1 MSFYTSLTGLKA
13 ATTELALTSN
23 NIANVGTS
31 GFKKSRASFGD
42 IFATS
47 PLQKS
52 TSVVGQ
58 GVSLKEVRQEFS
70 QGNVEFSSNTL
81 DLAISGEGFFPLK
94 SADGLTDIFTR
105 NGSFVLNEQFNVV
118 NSSGQ
123 ALLAAA
129 VDSSG
134 KADLEKLSRLAIPV
148 STSGQ
153 AKETSEIQL
162 ALNLPSDA
170 EVIDAQFNR
179 NNPATYNKSTALS
192 VYDSGGNSYLATI
205 YYVKTANATANSP
218 TNKYQTYVFVGD
230 DQVNPA
236 LQQATDDNQELLYVN
251 KYGVLKPFSE
261 VEDLLVNR
269 KTQKFSLDDLTDVRT
284 SVPATVEGAKLPN
297 DLTADQGYNFSSGSL
312 SPAQLKNF
320 MTVDVDNSGNPVT
333 VDLSALGNNNV
344 KYTGVEIASIIQN
357 QLNTKFGD
365 ERFFDLL
372 SDSSRTFKVNFTS
385 GGTTSVVAVDLGS
398 TFDTDAKKLSATTEQ
413 VVAAIQA
420 KLDSAANVV
429 DGVNQGG
436 LGTGKVTVSYDY
448 ATREFLFKPSS
459 SADTVALNSNSTN
472 NLFKTSPTLAAVDS
486 NGSYGQTVT
495 PNGELQRVANEQRY
509 GIQVAYDGAKQTF
522 SFSSGTTG
530 DTSQVD
536 VNFSVPTFAPSVA
549 AKSTFTAGDTFTN
562 DKVTVLTMGD
572 AVMSVTNDANA
583 TIDELITALKAN
595 ANFDASKH
603 QIEKDADGNLAA
615 TMLVAGAKTISLTN
629 DGAVKTAVV
638 GADKTVA
645 GADNGATSGALDAD
659 GNKTLQAN
667 LASAAFMGFEVTGT
681 ADSKYSELP
690 SDEAV
695 RGVVSLPAIA
705 QGSSIAVNVNN
716 NFSVDVSNNTFVVSV
731 DDVKGTLVLPTGSG
745 YTLDSFIVELEK
757 GINQLASENG
767 STVSGVQV
775 AYDATT
781 NGLVFTSGTTGTD
794 SFIKVSGSATWGLAN
809 IGSGRGTTTTWIKPS
824 QSADTVNGVSVNK
837 YIDEFGVETASADG
851 FSTLPEWSPIFLDKG
866 ELTFDTSGNL
876 VSPTGGAQLDTVF
889 LAGGRG
895 ALNLS
900 IDYTGTTQFSQAFA
914 VKAQSQDGSPEGD
927 LVGVDIGDDG
937 LVVASYSNGSQES
950 LGKIVLTTFAS
961 NEGLR
966 QNGDSSYLSSAK
978 SGAAAFGEAG
988 TAGFGTIRAGARER
1002 SNVDLTTELVGLI
1015 TAQRNFQA
1023 NAKAIETSSALT
1035 SAIINIRS

>member
-153 AKETSEIQL
+153 ALETSQIEL

-170 EVIDAQFNR
+170 EVITAPFNR
-179 NNPATYNKSTALS
+179 NNPDTYNKSTALS
-192 VYDSGGNSYLATI
+192 VYDAGGNSYLATI

-218 TNKYQTYVFVGD
+218 SNKYQTYVFVGD

-236 LQQATDDNQELLYVN
+236 LQQVTDDNLEEVYVN

-269 KTQKFSLDDLTDVRT
+269 KTQKFALDDLTDVRT
-284 SVPATVEGAKLPN
+284 SVPATVVGSKLPN
-297 DLTADQGYNFSSGSL
+297 DLTADQGFNFSTSAYTAADL
-312 SPAQLKNF
+312 RNF
-320 MTVDVDNSGNPVT
+320 MTVDIDDSGNSVT
-333 VDLSALGNNNV
+333 VDLSSFKSENRNI
-344 KYTGVEIASIIQN
+344 TGVELAQFIQN
-357 QLNTKFGD
+357 QLNVKFGD
-365 ERFFDLL
+365 DRYFDLTTT
-372 SDSSRTFKVNFTS
+372 SSQTFTVNYADTS
-385 GGTTSVVAVDLGS
+385 GTTTVDVDLGT
-398 TFDTDAKKLSATTEQ
+398 TFNTEQ
-413 VVAAIQA
+413 LQRTATVDAVVEDIQSQIDA
-420 KLDSAANVV
+420 TLTN
-429 DGVNQGG
+429 GE
-436 LGTGKVTVSYDY
+436 VTVSYDF
-448 ATREFLFKPSS
+448 ASRTFRFMPSS
-459 SADTVALNSNSTN
+459 SSDTVSLSSASTN
-472 NLFKTSPTLAAVDS
+472 NLFKTTPTPSAVDS
-486 NGSYGQTVT
+486 DGLYGETIT
-495 PNGELQRVANEQRY
+495 PNGELIRAASEQRF
-509 GIQVAYDGAKQTF
+509 GMGVSYDGAQQTF

-530 DTSQVD
+530 DTSQIAL
-536 VNFSVPTFAPSVA
+536 NFSVPEYDTTS
-549 AKSTFTAGDTFTN
+549 GDQLLDN
-562 DKVTVLTMGD
+562 
-572 AVMSVTNDANA
+572 
-583 TIDELITALKAN
+583 
-595 ANFDASKH
+595 
-603 QIEKDADGNLAA
+603 DGNLTGTLTAQVDFA
-615 TMLVAGAKTISLTN
+615 T
-629 DGAVKTAVV
+629 
-638 GADKTVA
+638 
-645 GADNGATSGALDAD
+645 
-659 GNKTLQAN
+659 
-667 LASAAFMGFEVTGT
+667 FMGFEVTGT
-681 ADSKYSELP
+681 TDSQYSELP
-690 SDEAV
+690 SDEAI
-695 RGVVSLPAIA
+695 RGVVSLPAITR
-705 QGSSIAVNVNN
+705 GSSIAVNVNN
-716 NFSVDVSNNTFVVSV
+716 NFSVDASNNTFVVSV
-731 DDVKGTLVLPTGSG
+731 NDVKGTLVLPTSSG
-745 YTLDSFIVELEK
+745 YTLDSFIIELEK
-757 GINQLASENG
+757 GINQLASDSG
-767 STVSGVQV
+767 STVSGVTV
-775 AYDATT
+775 EYDPDS
-781 NGLVFTSGTTGTD
+781 NGLVFTTGTTGTD
-794 SFIKVSGSATWGLAN
+794 SFIKVSGSATWGMAN
-809 IGSGRGTTTTWIKPS
+809 IESGRGTTTTWINPR
-824 QSADTVNGVSVNK
+824 QSADIVNNVAVNK
-837 YIDEFGVETASADG
+837 YIDEFGNETASADG

-895 ALNLS
+895 ALNLN

-914 VKAQSQDGSPEGD
+914 VKSQSQDGSPEGD

-950 LGKIVLTTFAS
+950 LGKIVLVTFPS

-978 SGAAAFGEAG
+978 SGAATFGEAG

>member
-153 AKETSEIQL
+153 ALETSQIEL

-170 EVIDAQFNR
+170 EVITAPFNR
-179 NNPATYNKSTALS
+179 NNPDTYNKSTALS
-192 VYDSGGNSYLATI
+192 GYDAGGNSYLATI

-218 TNKYQTYVFVGD
+218 SNKYQTYVFVGD

-236 LQQATDDNQELLYVN
+236 LQQVTDDNLEEVYVN

-269 KTQKFSLDDLTDVRT
+269 KTQKFALDDLTDVRT
-284 SVPATVEGAKLPN
+284 SVPATVVGSKLPN
-297 DLTADQGYNFSSGSL
+297 DLTADQGFNFSTSAYTAADL
-312 SPAQLKNF
+312 RNF
-320 MTVDVDNSGNPVT
+320 MTVDIDDSGNPVT
-333 VDLSALGNNNV
+333 VDLSSFKSENRNI
-344 KYTGVEIASIIQN
+344 TGVELAQFIHN
-357 QLNTKFGD
+357 QLNVKFGD
-365 ERFFDLL
+365 DRYFDLTTT
-372 SDSSRTFKVNFTS
+372 SSQTFTVNYADTS
-385 GGTTSVVAVDLGS
+385 GTTTVDVDLGT
-398 TFDTDAKKLSATTEQ
+398 TFNTEQ
-413 VVAAIQA
+413 LQRTATVDAVVEDIQSQIDA
-420 KLDSAANVV
+420 TLTN
-429 DGVNQGG
+429 GE
-436 LGTGKVTVSYDY
+436 VTVSYDF
-448 ATREFLFKPSS
+448 ASRTFRFMPSS
-459 SADTVALNSNSTN
+459 SSDTVSLSSASTN
-472 NLFKTSPTLAAVDS
+472 NLFKTTPTPSAVDS
-486 NGSYGQTVT
+486 DGLYGETIT
-495 PNGELQRVANEQRY
+495 PNGELIRAASEQRF
-509 GIQVAYDGAKQTF
+509 GMGVSYDGAQQTF

-530 DTSQVD
+530 DTSQIAL
-536 VNFSVPTFAPSVA
+536 NFSVPEYDTTS
-549 AKSTFTAGDTFTN
+549 GDQLLDN
-562 DKVTVLTMGD
+562 
-572 AVMSVTNDANA
+572 
-583 TIDELITALKAN
+583 
-595 ANFDASKH
+595 
-603 QIEKDADGNLAA
+603 DGNLTGTLTAQVDFA
-615 TMLVAGAKTISLTN
+615 T
-629 DGAVKTAVV
+629 
-638 GADKTVA
+638 
-645 GADNGATSGALDAD
+645 
-659 GNKTLQAN
+659 
-667 LASAAFMGFEVTGT
+667 FMGFEVTGT
-681 ADSKYSELP
+681 TDSQYSELP
-690 SDEAV
+690 SDEAI
-695 RGVVSLPAIA
+695 RGVVSLPAITR
-705 QGSSIAVNVNN
+705 GSSIAVNVNN
-716 NFSVDVSNNTFVVSV
+716 NFSVDASNNTFVVSV
-731 DDVKGTLVLPTGSG
+731 NDVKGTLVLPTSSG
-745 YTLDSFIVELEK
+745 YTLDSFIIELEK
-757 GINQLASENG
+757 GINQLASDSG
-767 STVSGVQV
+767 STVSGVTV
-775 AYDATT
+775 EYDPDS
-781 NGLVFTSGTTGTD
+781 NGLVFTTGTTGTD
-794 SFIKVSGSATWGLAN
+794 SFIKVSGSATWGMAN
-809 IGSGRGTTTTWIKPS
+809 IESGRGTTTTWIKPR
-824 QSADTVNGVSVNK
+824 QSADIVNNVAVNK
-837 YIDEFGVETASADG
+837 YIDEFGNETASADG

-895 ALNLS
+895 ALNLN

-914 VKAQSQDGSPEGD
+914 VKSQSQDGSPEGD

-950 LGKIVLTTFAS
+950 LGKIVLVTFPS

-978 SGAAAFGEAG
+978 SGAATFGEAG

>member
-153 AKETSEIQL
+153 AQETSEIQL

-170 EVIDAQFNR
+170 EVIDVPFNR

-236 LQQATDDNQELLYVN
+236 LQQATDDNGELLFVN

-297 DLTADQGYNFSSGSL
+297 DLTADQGFNFNAAVANNEFTT
-312 SPAQLKNF
+312 AQLKNF
-320 MTVDVDNSGNPVT
+320 LTVDVDNSGNPVT
-333 VDLSALGNNNV
+333 VDLSSLAENDR
-344 KYTGVEIASIIQN
+344 KYTGVELATFIQN
-357 QLNTKFGD
+357 QLNVKFGD
-365 ERFFDLL
+365 ERYFDLTTA
-372 SDSSRTFKVNFTS
+372 SSNTFKVNFTS
-385 GGTTSVVAVDLGS
+385 GGATSVVDIDLS
-398 TFDTDAKKLSATTEQ
+398 TTFNTDALKLTATTDQ

-420 KLDSAANVV
+420 KLDTATGA
-429 DGVNQGG
+429 GG
-436 LGTGKVTVSYDY
+436 LGAGKVTVSYDY
-448 ATREFLFKPSS
+448 AAREFLFKPASS
-459 SADTVALNSNSTN
+459 SDTVALSSAATN
-472 NLFKTSPTLAAVDS
+472 NLFKTTPTLAPVDAT
-486 NGSYGQTVT
+486 GSYGQTVT
-495 PNGELQRVANEQRY
+495 PNGALQRVANEQRY
-509 GIQVAYDGAKQTF
+509 GINVEYDGARQTF

-530 DTSQVD
+530 DTSQID
-536 VNFSVPTFAPSVA
+536 VNFSVPTF
-549 AKSTFTAGDTFTN
+549 
-562 DKVTVLTMGD
+562 D
-572 AVMSVTNDANA
+572 ATTGVPT
-583 TIDELITALKAN
+583 
-595 ANFDASKH
+595 
-603 QIEKDADGNLAA
+603 
-615 TMLVAGAKTISLTN
+615 
-629 DGAVKTAVV
+629 GAV
-638 GADKTVA
+638 
-645 GADNGATSGALDAD
+645 DAQGD
-659 GNKTLQAN
+659 KTLQTN
-667 LASAAFMGFEVTGT
+667 LPAAAFMGFEVTNT
-681 ADSKYSELP
+681 TDSLYQELP
-690 SDEAV
+690 SAEAV
-695 RGVVSLPAIA
+695 RGVVSLPAVSR
-705 QGSSIAVNVNN
+705 GSSIAVNVNN
-716 NFSVDVSNNTFVVSV
+716 NFSVDASNNTFVVSV
-731 DDVKGTLVLPTGSG
+731 DDVKGTLVIPTGSG
-745 YTLDSFIVELEK
+745 YTLDSFIIELEK

-767 STVSGVQV
+767 NTVSGVTV
-775 AYDATT
+775 EYDSES

-824 QSADTVNGVSVNK
+824 QAADVVNGVSINK
-837 YIDEFGVETASADG
+837 YIDEFGNETASADG
-851 FSTLPEWSPIFLDKG
+851 FTTLPEFSPIYLDKG

-978 SGAAAFGEAG
+978 SGAATFGEAG

>member
-94 SADGLTDIFTR
+94 SADGLTDIYTR

-153 AKETSEIQL
+153 ATETSEIQL

-236 LQQATDDNQELLYVN
+236 LQQATDENQELLYVN

-297 DLTADQGYNFSSGSL
+297 DLTADQGFNFSTGVTGGTFTA
-312 SPAQLKNF
+312 AQLKNF
-320 MTVDVDNSGNPVT
+320 MTVDVDNSGSPAV
-333 VDLSALGNNNV
+333 VDLSALADNNK
-344 KYTGVEIASIIQN
+344 KYTGVELAEIIQN
-357 QLNTKFGD
+357 QLNVKFGD
-365 ERFFDLL
+365 ERYFDLTT
-372 SDSSRTFKVNFTS
+372 DSARTFKVNFTT
-385 GGTTSVVAVDLGS
+385 GGATTVAAVDLS
-398 TFDTDAKKLSATTEQ
+398 TSFTTDAVRLTATTEQ
-413 VVAAIQA
+413 VVDALQTQ
-420 KLDSAANVV
+420 LDATL
-429 DGVNQGG
+429 GG
-436 LGTGKVTVSYDY
+436 GEVTPSYDY
-448 ATREFLFKPSS
+448 ATREFLFNAASS
-459 SADTVALNSNSTN
+459 SDTVTLSSDATN
-472 NLFKTSPTLAAVDS
+472 NLFKTTPTVVAVDS

-509 GIQVAYDGAKQTF
+509 GIKVSYDGAKQTF

-530 DTSQVD
+530 DTSQVN
-536 VNFSVPTFAPSVA
+536 VNFSVPTFDATTGAP
-549 AKSTFTAGDTFTN
+549 TG
-562 DKVTVLTMGD
+562 
-572 AVMSVTNDANA
+572 A
-583 TIDELITALKAN
+583 T
-595 ANFDASKH
+595 
-603 QIEKDADGNLAA
+603 DADGNP
-615 TMLVAGAKTISLTN
+615 
-629 DGAVKTAVV
+629 
-638 GADKTVA
+638 
-645 GADNGATSGALDAD
+645 
-659 GNKTLQAN
+659 TLQAN
-667 LASAAFMGFEVTGT
+667 LASASFMGFEVTGT
-681 ADSKYSELP
+681 EDSLYSELP
-690 SDEAV
+690 SEEAV
-695 RGVVSLPAIA
+695 RGVVSLPAVS

-716 NFSVDVSNNTFVVSV
+716 NFSVDASNNTFVVSV

-757 GINQLASENG
+757 GINQLASDNG
-767 STVSGVQV
+767 STVSGVSV
-775 AYDATT
+775 EYNPET

-824 QSADTVNGVSVNK
+824 QSADSVNGVSVNK

>member
-153 AKETSEIQL
+153 ALETSQIEL

-170 EVIDAQFNR
+170 EVITAPFNR
-179 NNPATYNKSTALS
+179 NNPDTYNKSTALS
-192 VYDSGGNSYLATI
+192 VYDAGGNSYLATI

-218 TNKYQTYVFVGD
+218 SNKYQTYVFVGD

-236 LQQATDDNQELLYVN
+236 LQQVTDDNLEEVYVN

-269 KTQKFSLDDLTDVRT
+269 KTQKFALDDLTDVRT
-284 SVPATVEGAKLPN
+284 SVPATVVGSKLPN
-297 DLTADQGYNFSSGSL
+297 DLTADQGFNFSTSAYTAADL
-312 SPAQLKNF
+312 RNF
-320 MTVDVDNSGNPVT
+320 MTVDIDDSGNSVT
-333 VDLSALGNNNV
+333 VDLSSFKSENRNI
-344 KYTGVEIASIIQN
+344 TGVELAQFIQN
-357 QLNTKFGD
+357 QLNVKFGD
-365 ERFFDLL
+365 DRYFDLTTT
-372 SDSSRTFKVNFTS
+372 SSQTFTVNYADTS
-385 GGTTSVVAVDLGS
+385 GTTTVDVDLGT
-398 TFDTDAKKLSATTEQ
+398 TFNTEQ
-413 VVAAIQA
+413 LQRTATVDAVVEDIQSQIDA
-420 KLDSAANVV
+420 TLTN
-429 DGVNQGG
+429 GE
-436 LGTGKVTVSYDY
+436 VTVSYDF
-448 ATREFLFKPSS
+448 ASRTFRFMPSS
-459 SADTVALNSNSTN
+459 SSDTVSLSSASTN
-472 NLFKTSPTLAAVDS
+472 NLFKTTPTPSAVDS
-486 NGSYGQTVT
+486 DGLYGETIT
-495 PNGELQRVANEQRY
+495 PNGELIRAASEQRF
-509 GIQVAYDGAKQTF
+509 GMGVSYDGAQQTF

-530 DTSQVD
+530 DTSQIAL
-536 VNFSVPTFAPSVA
+536 NFSVPEYDTTS
-549 AKSTFTAGDTFTN
+549 GDQLLDN
-562 DKVTVLTMGD
+562 
-572 AVMSVTNDANA
+572 
-583 TIDELITALKAN
+583 
-595 ANFDASKH
+595 
-603 QIEKDADGNLAA
+603 DGNLTGTLTAQVDFA
-615 TMLVAGAKTISLTN
+615 T
-629 DGAVKTAVV
+629 
-638 GADKTVA
+638 
-645 GADNGATSGALDAD
+645 
-659 GNKTLQAN
+659 
-667 LASAAFMGFEVTGT
+667 FMGFEVTGT
-681 ADSKYSELP
+681 TDSQYSELP
-690 SDEAV
+690 SDEAI
-695 RGVVSLPAIA
+695 RGVVSLPAITR
-705 QGSSIAVNVNN
+705 GSSIAVNVNN
-716 NFSVDVSNNTFVVSV
+716 NFSVDASNNTFVVSV
-731 DDVKGTLVLPTGSG
+731 NDVKGTLVLPTSSG
-745 YTLDSFIVELEK
+745 YTLDSFIIELEK
-757 GINQLASENG
+757 GINQLASDSG
-767 STVSGVQV
+767 STVSGVTV
-775 AYDATT
+775 EYDPDS
-781 NGLVFTSGTTGTD
+781 NGLVFTTGTTGTD
-794 SFIKVSGSATWGLAN
+794 SFIKVSGSATWGMAN
-809 IGSGRGTTTTWIKPS
+809 IESGRGTTTTWIKPR
-824 QSADTVNGVSVNK
+824 QSADIVNNVAVNK
-837 YIDEFGVETASADG
+837 YIDEFGNETASADG

-895 ALNLS
+895 ALNLN

-914 VKAQSQDGSPEGD
+914 VKSQSQDGSPEGD

-950 LGKIVLTTFAS
+950 LGKIVLVTFPS

-978 SGAAAFGEAG
+978 SGAATFGEAG

>member
-94 SADGLTDIFTR
+94 SADGLTDIYTR

-153 AKETSEIQL
+153 ATETSEIQL

-170 EVIDAQFNR
+170 EVINAQFNR

-236 LQQATDDNQELLYVN
+236 LQQATDENQELLYVN

-297 DLTADQGYNFSSGSL
+297 DLTADQGFNFNAALADGTFTA
-312 SPAQLKNF
+312 AQLQNF
-320 MTVDVDNSGNPVT
+320 MTVDVDNSGNPAT
-333 VDLSALGNNNV
+333 VDLSALAANNK
-344 KYTGVEIASIIQN
+344 KYTGVEIAGIIQN
-357 QLNTKFGD
+357 QLNVKFGD
-365 ERFFDLL
+365 ERYFDLT
-372 SDSSRTFKVNFTS
+372 SNSARTFNVNFTT
-385 GGTTSVVAVDLGS
+385 GGATTVAAIDLS
-398 TFDTDAKKLSATTEQ
+398 SAFTTDATRLTATAEQ
-413 VVAAIQA
+413 VVSAIQTQ
-420 KLDSAANVV
+420 LDAALG
-429 DGVNQGG
+429 DGE
-436 LGTGKVTVSYDY
+436 VTASYDF
-448 ATREFLFKPSS
+448 ARREFLFNAASS
-459 SADTVALNSNSTN
+459 SDTVTLSSVATN
-472 NLFKTSPTLAAVDS
+472 NLFKTTPTVVAVDS

-509 GIQVAYDGAKQTF
+509 GIKVSYDGAKQTF
-522 SFSSGTTG
+522 SFSSGSTG

-536 VNFSVPTFAPSVA
+536 VNFSVPTF
-549 AKSTFTAGDTFTN
+549 
-562 DKVTVLTMGD
+562 
-572 AVMSVTNDANA
+572 NA
-583 TIDELITALKAN
+583 TSGVPTGAT
-595 ANFDASKH
+595 
-603 QIEKDADGNLAA
+603 DADGNP
-615 TMLVAGAKTISLTN
+615 
-629 DGAVKTAVV
+629 
-638 GADKTVA
+638 
-645 GADNGATSGALDAD
+645 
-659 GNKTLQAN
+659 TLQAN
-667 LASAAFMGFEVTGT
+667 LSSASFMGFEVTGT
-681 ADSKYSELP
+681 ADSLYSELP
-690 SDEAV
+690 SEEAV
-695 RGVVSLPAIA
+695 RGVVSLPAVS

-716 NFSVDVSNNTFVVSV
+716 NFSVDASNNTFVVSV

-757 GINQLASENG
+757 GINQLASDNG
-767 STVSGVQV
+767 STVSGVKV
-775 AYDATT
+775 AYDSET
-781 NGLVFTSGTTGTD
+781 NGLVFTTGTTGTD

>member
-153 AKETSEIQL
+153 AQETSEIQL

-170 EVIDAQFNR
+170 EVIDVPFNR
-179 NNPATYNKSTALS
+179 NNSATYNKSTALS

-236 LQQATDDNQELLYVN
+236 LQQATDDNGELLFVN

-297 DLTADQGYNFSSGSL
+297 DLTADQGFNFNAAVANNEFTT
-312 SPAQLKNF
+312 AQLKNF
-320 MTVDVDNSGNPVT
+320 LTVDVDNSGNPVT
-333 VDLSALGNNNV
+333 VDLSSLAENDR
-344 KYTGVEIASIIQN
+344 KYTGVELATFIQN
-357 QLNTKFGD
+357 QLNVKFGD
-365 ERFFDLL
+365 ERYFDLTTA
-372 SDSSRTFKVNFTS
+372 SSNTFKVNFTS
-385 GGTTSVVAVDLGS
+385 GGATSVVDIDLS
-398 TFDTDAKKLSATTEQ
+398 TTFNTDALKLTATTDQ

-420 KLDSAANVV
+420 KLDTATGA
-429 DGVNQGG
+429 GG
-436 LGTGKVTVSYDY
+436 LGAGKVTVSYDY
-448 ATREFLFKPSS
+448 AAREFLFKPASS
-459 SADTVALNSNSTN
+459 SDTVALSSAATN
-472 NLFKTSPTLAAVDS
+472 NLFKTTPTLAPVDAT
-486 NGSYGQTVT
+486 GSYAQTVT
-495 PNGELQRVANEQRY
+495 PNGALQRVANEQRY
-509 GIQVAYDGAKQTF
+509 GINVEYDGARQTF

-530 DTSQVD
+530 DTSQID
-536 VNFSVPTFAPSVA
+536 VNFSVPTF
-549 AKSTFTAGDTFTN
+549 
-562 DKVTVLTMGD
+562 D
-572 AVMSVTNDANA
+572 ATTGVPT
-583 TIDELITALKAN
+583 
-595 ANFDASKH
+595 
-603 QIEKDADGNLAA
+603 
-615 TMLVAGAKTISLTN
+615 
-629 DGAVKTAVV
+629 GAV
-638 GADKTVA
+638 
-645 GADNGATSGALDAD
+645 DAQGD
-659 GNKTLQAN
+659 KTLQTN
-667 LASAAFMGFEVTGT
+667 LPAAAFMGFEVTNT
-681 ADSKYSELP
+681 TDSLYQELP
-690 SDEAV
+690 SAEAV
-695 RGVVSLPAIA
+695 RGVVSLPAVSR
-705 QGSSIAVNVNN
+705 GSSIAVNVNN
-716 NFSVDVSNNTFVVSV
+716 NFSVDASNNTFVVSV
-731 DDVKGTLVLPTGSG
+731 DDVKGTLVIPTGSG
-745 YTLDSFIVELEK
+745 YTLDSFIIELEK

-767 STVSGVQV
+767 NTVSGVTV
-775 AYDATT
+775 EYDSES

-824 QSADTVNGVSVNK
+824 QAADVVNGVSINK
-837 YIDEFGVETASADG
+837 YIDEFGNETASADG
-851 FSTLPEWSPIFLDKG
+851 FTTLPEFSPIYLDKG

-978 SGAAAFGEAG
+978 SGAATFGEAG

>member
-153 AKETSEIQL
+153 AQETSEIQL

-170 EVIDAQFNR
+170 EVIEAQFNR

-236 LQQATDDNQELLYVN
+236 LQQATDDNGELLFVN

-269 KTQKFSLDDLTDVRT
+269 KTQKFSLDDLNDVRT

-297 DLTADQGYNFSSGSL
+297 DLTADQGFNFSTGVTNGDFTA
-312 SPAQLKNF
+312 AQLKNF
-320 MTVDVDNSGNPVT
+320 LTVDVDNSGSPVT
-333 VDLSALGNNNV
+333 VDLSALAANDR
-344 KYTGVEIASIIQN
+344 KYTGVELATIMQN
-357 QLNTKFGD
+357 QLNVKFGD
-365 ERFFDLL
+365 ERYFDLTTA
-372 SDSSRTFKVNFTS
+372 SARTFQVNFTT
-385 GGTTSVVAVDLGS
+385 GTTTTTTNIDLG
-398 TFDTDAKKLSATTEQ
+398 TAFTTDAARLTATTEQ
-413 VVAAIQA
+413 VVTALQTQIDAAIGA
-420 KLDSAANVV
+420 GNV
-429 DGVNQGG
+429 
-436 LGTGKVTVSYDY
+436 TASYDY
-448 ATREFLFKPSS
+448 ANREFRFKPTA
-459 SADTVALNSNSTN
+459 SADTVSLSSAATN
-472 NLFKTSPTLAAVDS
+472 NLFKTTPTLVPVDA
-486 NGSYGQTVT
+486 NGSYNATVT
-495 PNGELQRVANEQRY
+495 PNGGLQRVANEQRY
-509 GIQVAYDGAKQTF
+509 GIGVEYDGARQTF

-530 DTSQVD
+530 DTSQID
-536 VNFSVPTFAPSVA
+536 VNFSVPAF
-549 AKSTFTAGDTFTN
+549 
-562 DKVTVLTMGD
+562 
-572 AVMSVTNDANA
+572 DANGVP
-583 TIDELITALKAN
+583 T
-595 ANFDASKH
+595 
-603 QIEKDADGNLAA
+603 
-615 TMLVAGAKTISLTN
+615 
-629 DGAVKTAVV
+629 GAV
-638 GADKTVA
+638 
-645 GADNGATSGALDAD
+645 DAQ
-659 GNKTLQAN
+659 GNKTLQTN
-667 LASAAFMGFEVTGT
+667 LPAATFMGFEVTNT
-681 ADSKYSELP
+681 ADSLYSQVP
-690 SDEAV
+690 SDDAV
-695 RGVVSLPAIA
+695 RGVVSLPAVSR
-705 QGSSIAVNVNN
+705 GSSIAVNVNN
-716 NFSVDVSNNTFVVSV
+716 NFSVDASNNTFVVSV
-731 DDVKGTLVLPTGSG
+731 DDVKGTLVIPTGSG
-745 YTLDSFIVELEK
+745 YTLDSFIIELEK

-767 STVSGVQV
+767 NTVSGVSV
-775 AYDATT
+775 EYDPNS

-809 IGSGRGTTTTWIKPS
+809 IGSGRGETTTWIKPS
-824 QSADTVNGVSVNK
+824 QSADEVNGVSINK
-837 YIDEFGVETASADG
+837 YIDEFGNETASADG
-851 FSTLPEWSPIFLDKG
+851 FTTLPEFSPIYLDKG

-978 SGAAAFGEAG
+978 SGAATFGEAG

>member
-94 SADGLTDIFTR
+94 SADGLTDIYTR

-153 AKETSEIQL
+153 ATETSEIQL

-170 EVIDAQFNR
+170 EVIDSQFNR

-236 LQQATDDNQELLYVN
+236 LQQATDENQERLYVN
-251 KYGVLKPFSE
+251 KYGELQPFSA

-297 DLTADQGYNFSSGSL
+297 DLTADQGYNFNAAVAGGEFTA
-312 SPAQLKNF
+312 AQLRNF
-320 MTVDVDNSGNPVT
+320 MTVDVDNSGNPTT
-333 VDLSALGNNNV
+333 VDLSGLAVNNRN
-344 KYTGVEIASIIQN
+344 YTGVELATFIQN

-365 ERFFDLL
+365 ERFFDL
-372 SDSSRTFKVNFTS
+372 STASARTFKVNFTS
-385 GGTTSVVAVDLGS
+385 GGAKTVAAIDLGA

-413 VVAAIQA
+413 VVAAIQT
-420 KLDSAANVV
+420 KLDAAATA
-429 DGVNQGG
+429 GG
-436 LGTGKVTVSYDY
+436 LGADKVEVSYDY
-448 ATREFLFKPSS
+448 ANREFLFKPSS
-459 SADTVALNSNSTN
+459 SSDSVALSSDATN
-472 NLFKTSPTLAAVDS
+472 NLFKTTPTLVNAGPT
-486 NGSYGQTVT
+486 GSYGQTVT
-495 PNGELQRVANEQRY
+495 PNGALQRVENEQRY
-509 GIQVAYDGAKQTF
+509 GIKVAYDGAKQTF
-522 SFSSGTTG
+522 SFSSGSTG

-536 VNFSVPTFAPSVA
+536 VNFSVPTFNA
-549 AKSTFTAGDTFTN
+549 DTGVPT
-562 DKVTVLTMGD
+562 G
-572 AVMSVTNDANA
+572 AVD
-583 TIDELITALKAN
+583 D
-595 ANFDASKH
+595 
-603 QIEKDADGNLAA
+603 DGNP
-615 TMLVAGAKTISLTN
+615 
-629 DGAVKTAVV
+629 
-638 GADKTVA
+638 
-645 GADNGATSGALDAD
+645 
-659 GNKTLQAN
+659 TLQAN
-667 LASAAFMGFEVTGT
+667 LLSASFMGFEVTGT

-690 SDEAV
+690 SEEAV
-695 RGVVSLPAIA
+695 RGVVSLPAIS

-716 NFSVDVSNNTFVVSV
+716 NFSVDASNNTFVVSV
-731 DDVKGTLVLPTGSG
+731 DDVKGTLVLPTSSG

-757 GINQLASENG
+757 GINQLASANG
-767 STVSGVQV
+767 STVSGVKV

>member
-153 AKETSEIQL
+153 AQETSEIQL

-170 EVIDAQFNR
+170 EVIEAQFNR

-236 LQQATDDNQELLYVN
+236 LQQATDDNGELLFVN

-269 KTQKFSLDDLTDVRT
+269 KTQKFSLDDLNDVRT

-297 DLTADQGYNFSSGSL
+297 DLTADQGFNFSTGVTNGDFT
-312 SPAQLKNF
+312 AGQLKNF
-320 MTVDVDNSGNPVT
+320 LTVDVDNSGSPVT
-333 VDLSALGNNNV
+333 VDLSALAANDR
-344 KYTGVEIASIIQN
+344 KYTGVELATIMQN
-357 QLNTKFGD
+357 QLNVKFGD
-365 ERFFDLL
+365 ERYFDLTTA
-372 SDSSRTFKVNFTS
+372 SARTFQVNFTT
-385 GGTTSVVAVDLGS
+385 GTTTTTANIDLG
-398 TFDTDAKKLSATTEQ
+398 TAFTTDAARLSATTEQ
-413 VVAAIQA
+413 VVTALQTQIDAAIGA
-420 KLDSAANVV
+420 GNV
-429 DGVNQGG
+429 
-436 LGTGKVTVSYDY
+436 TASYDY
-448 ATREFLFKPSS
+448 ANREFRFKPTA
-459 SADTVALNSNSTN
+459 SADTVSLSSAATN
-472 NLFKTSPTLAAVDS
+472 NLFKTTPTLVPVDA
-486 NGSYGQTVT
+486 NGSYNATVT
-495 PNGELQRVANEQRY
+495 PNGGLQRVANEQRY
-509 GIQVAYDGAKQTF
+509 GIGVEYDGARQTF

-530 DTSQVD
+530 DTSQID
-536 VNFSVPTFAPSVA
+536 VNFSVPGF
-549 AKSTFTAGDTFTN
+549 
-562 DKVTVLTMGD
+562 
-572 AVMSVTNDANA
+572 DANGVP
-583 TIDELITALKAN
+583 T
-595 ANFDASKH
+595 
-603 QIEKDADGNLAA
+603 
-615 TMLVAGAKTISLTN
+615 
-629 DGAVKTAVV
+629 GAV
-638 GADKTVA
+638 
-645 GADNGATSGALDAD
+645 DAQ
-659 GNKTLQAN
+659 GNKTLQTN
-667 LASAAFMGFEVTGT
+667 LPAATFMGFEVTNT
-681 ADSKYSELP
+681 ADSLYSQVP
-690 SDEAV
+690 SDDAV
-695 RGVVSLPAIA
+695 RGVVSLPAVSR
-705 QGSSIAVNVNN
+705 GSSIAVNVNN
-716 NFSVDVSNNTFVVSV
+716 NFSVDASNNTFVVSV
-731 DDVKGTLVLPTGSG
+731 DDVKGTLVIPTGSG
-745 YTLDSFIVELEK
+745 YTLDSFIIELEK

-767 STVSGVQV
+767 NTVSGVSV
-775 AYDATT
+775 EYDPNS

-809 IGSGRGTTTTWIKPS
+809 IGSGRGETTTWIKPS
-824 QSADTVNGVSVNK
+824 QSADEVNGVSINK
-837 YIDEFGVETASADG
+837 YIDEFGNETASADG
-851 FSTLPEWSPIFLDKG
+851 FTTLPEFSPIYLDKG

-978 SGAAAFGEAG
+978 SGAATFGEAG

>member
-153 AKETSEIQL
+153 AQETSEIQL

-170 EVIDAQFNR
+170 EVIDVPFNR

-236 LQQATDDNQELLYVN
+236 LQQATDENGEKMFVN

-269 KTQKFSLDDLTDVRT
+269 KTQKFSLDDLNDVRT

-297 DLTADQGYNFSSGSL
+297 DLTADQGFNFSTGV
-312 SPAQLKNF
+312 ANNTFTVGQLKNF
-320 MTVDVDNSGNPVT
+320 LTVDVDNTGNPVT
-333 VDLSALGNNNV
+333 VDLSALAANDR
-344 KYTGVEIASIIQN
+344 KYTGVELATIMQN
-357 QLNTKFGD
+357 QLNVKFGD
-365 ERFFDLL
+365 ERYFDLTTA
-372 SDSSRTFKVNFTS
+372 SARTFQVNFTT
-385 GGTTSVVAVDLGS
+385 GTTTTTANIDLG
-398 TFDTDAKKLSATTEQ
+398 TAFTTDAARLTATTEQ
-413 VVAAIQA
+413 VVTALQTQIDAAIGA
-420 KLDSAANVV
+420 GNV
-429 DGVNQGG
+429 
-436 LGTGKVTVSYDY
+436 TASYDY
-448 ATREFLFKPSS
+448 ANREFRFKPTA
-459 SADTVALNSNSTN
+459 SADTVSLSSAATN
-472 NLFKTSPTLAAVDS
+472 NLFKTTPTLVPVDAS
-486 NGSYGQTVT
+486 GSYNATVT
-495 PNGELQRVANEQRY
+495 PNGGLQRVANEQRY
-509 GIQVAYDGAKQTF
+509 GIGVEYDGARQTF

-530 DTSQVD
+530 DTSQID
-536 VNFSVPTFAPSVA
+536 VNFSVPAF
-549 AKSTFTAGDTFTN
+549 
-562 DKVTVLTMGD
+562 
-572 AVMSVTNDANA
+572 DANGVPTGVVDA
-583 TIDELITALKAN
+583 QGNRAL
-595 ANFDASKH
+595 
-603 QIEKDADGNLAA
+603 QTNLPAA
-615 TMLVAGAKTISLTN
+615 T
-629 DGAVKTAVV
+629 
-638 GADKTVA
+638 
-645 GADNGATSGALDAD
+645 
-659 GNKTLQAN
+659 
-667 LASAAFMGFEVTGT
+667 FMGFEVTNT
-681 ADSKYSELP
+681 TDSLYSELP
-690 SDEAV
+690 SDDAV
-695 RGVVSLPAIA
+695 RGVVSLPAISR
-705 QGSSIAVNVNN
+705 GSSIAVNVNN
-716 NFSVDVSNNTFVVSV
+716 NFSVDASNNTFVVSV
-731 DDVKGTLVLPTGSG
+731 DDVKGTLVIPTGSG
-745 YTLDSFIVELEK
+745 YTLDSFIIELEK

-767 STVSGVQV
+767 NTVSGVTV
-775 AYDATT
+775 AYDSDS

-824 QSADTVNGVSVNK
+824 QSADVVNGVSINK
-837 YIDEFGVETASADG
+837 YIDEFGNETASADG
-851 FSTLPEWSPIFLDKG
+851 FTTLPEFSPIFLDKG

-978 SGAAAFGEAG
+978 SGAATFGEAG

>member
-153 AKETSEIQL
+153 ATETSEIQL

-170 EVIDAQFNR
+170 GVIDAQFNR
-179 NNPATYNKSTALS
+179 NNPNTYNKSTALS

-205 YYVKTANATANSP
+205 YYVKTANATANAP

-236 LQQATDDNQELLYVN
+236 LQQATDENQERLYVN
-251 KYGVLKPFSE
+251 KYGELQPFSA

-297 DLTADQGYNFSSGSL
+297 DLTADQGYNFNTAVADGTFTA
-312 SPAQLKNF
+312 AQLKNF
-320 MTVDVDNSGNPVT
+320 MTVDVDNSRNPAT
-333 VDLSALGNNNV
+333 VDLSSLAANNRD
-344 KYTGVEIASIIQN
+344 YTGVELATIIQN

-365 ERFFDLL
+365 ERFFDL
-372 SDSSRTFKVNFTS
+372 STASSRTFKVNFTT
-385 GGTTSVVAVDLGS
+385 GGATTVAAIDLGT

-413 VVAAIQA
+413 VVAAIQT
-420 KLDSAANVV
+420 KLDAAT
-429 DGVNQGG
+429 GAGG
-436 LGTGKVTVSYDY
+436 LGDDKVEVSYDY
-448 ATREFLFKPSS
+448 ATREFLFKPLSS
-459 SADTVALNSNSTN
+459 SDTVALSSDASN
-472 NLFKTSPTLAAVDS
+472 NLFKTTPTLVSAGPT
-486 NGSYGQTVT
+486 GSYGQTVT
-495 PNGELQRVANEQRY
+495 PNGALQRVENEQRY
-509 GIQVAYDGAKQTF
+509 GIKVEYDGAKQTF

-536 VNFSVPTFAPSVA
+536 VNFSVPTF
-549 AKSTFTAGDTFTN
+549 
-562 DKVTVLTMGD
+562 
-572 AVMSVTNDANA
+572 NA
-583 TIDELITALKAN
+583 TTGVPTGAV
-595 ANFDASKH
+595 
-603 QIEKDADGNLAA
+603 DADGNP
-615 TMLVAGAKTISLTN
+615 
-629 DGAVKTAVV
+629 
-638 GADKTVA
+638 
-645 GADNGATSGALDAD
+645 
-659 GNKTLQAN
+659 TLQAN
-667 LASAAFMGFEVTGT
+667 LLSAAFMGFEVTGT

-690 SDEAV
+690 SEEAV
-695 RGVVSLPAIA
+695 RGVVSLPAIS

-716 NFSVDVSNNTFVVSV
+716 NFSVDASNNTFVVSV
-731 DDVKGTLVLPTGSG
+731 DDVKGTLVLPTSSG

-757 GINQLASENG
+757 GINQLASSNG
-767 STVSGVQV
+767 STVSGVKV

>member
-94 SADGLTDIFTR
+94 SADGLTDIYTR

-153 AKETSEIQL
+153 ATETSEIQL

-297 DLTADQGYNFSSGSL
+297 DLTADQGYNFNAAVAGGAFTA
-312 SPAQLKNF
+312 AQLKNF
-320 MTVDVDNSGNPVT
+320 MTVDVDNSGNPAT
-333 VDLSALGNNNV
+333 VDLSALANNNV
-344 KYTGVEIASIIQN
+344 NYTGVEIASIIQN
-357 QLNTKFGD
+357 QLNSKFGD
-365 ERFFDLL
+365 ERFYDL
-372 SDSSRTFKVNFTS
+372 STASARTFKVNFTS
-385 GGTTSVVAVDLGS
+385 GGNTTVAAIDLGT
-398 TFDTDAKKLSATTEQ
+398 TFTTDAAKLSATTDQ

-420 KLDSAANVV
+420 KLDSATDA
-429 DGVNQGG
+429 GG
-436 LGTGKVTVSYDY
+436 LGADKVTVSYDY
-448 ATREFLFKPSS
+448 ASREFLFKPSS
-459 SADTVALNSNSTN
+459 SADSVALSSAATN
-472 NLFKTSPTLAAVDS
+472 NLFKTSPTLATVDS

-495 PNGELQRVANEQRY
+495 PNGDLQRVANEQRY

-536 VNFSVPTFAPSVA
+536 VNFSVPA
-549 AKSTFTAGDTFTN
+549 
-562 DKVTVLTMGD
+562 
-572 AVMSVTNDANA
+572 
-583 TIDELITALKAN
+583 
-595 ANFDASKH
+595 FDA
-603 QIEKDADGNLAA
+603 DTGVP
-615 TMLVAGAKTISLTN
+615 T
-629 DGAVKTAVV
+629 GAVD
-638 GADKTVA
+638 G
-645 GADNGATSGALDAD
+645 D

-667 LASAAFMGFEVTGT
+667 LLSAAFMGFEVTGT

-690 SDEAV
+690 SDDAV

-716 NFSVDVSNNTFVVSV
+716 NFSVDASNNTFVVSV
-731 DDVKGTLVLPTGSG
+731 DDVKGTLVLPTSSG
-745 YTLDSFIVELEK
+745 YTLDSFIIELEK
-757 GINQLASENG
+757 GINQLASTNG
-767 STVSGVQV
+767 STVSGVKV
-775 AYDATT
+775 AYDAAT

>member
-153 AKETSEIQL
+153 AQETSEIQL

-170 EVIDAQFNR
+170 EVIDVQFNR

-236 LQQATDDNQELLYVN
+236 LQQATDDNGELLFVN

-269 KTQKFSLDDLTDVRT
+269 KTQKFSLDDLNDVRT

-297 DLTADQGYNFSSGSL
+297 DLTADQGFNFSTAVANGGFTA
-312 SPAQLKNF
+312 AQLKNF
-320 MTVDVDNSGNPVT
+320 LTVDVDNSGNPVT
-333 VDLSALGNNNV
+333 VDLSALAVNDQ
-344 KYTGVEIASIIQN
+344 KYTGVELATIIQN
-357 QLNTKFGD
+357 QLNVKFGD
-365 ERFFDLL
+365 ERFFDLTTA
-372 SDSSRTFKVNFTS
+372 SSNTFKVNFTT
-385 GGTTSVVAVDLGS
+385 GG
-398 TFDTDAKKLSATTEQ
+398 ATTVVDIDLSTTFNTNALKLTATTDQ

-420 KLDSAANVV
+420 KLDSAANA
-429 DGVNQGG
+429 GG
-436 LGTGKVTVSYDY
+436 LGAGKVTVSYDY
-448 ATREFLFKPSS
+448 AAREFLFKPASS
-459 SADTVALNSNSTN
+459 SDTVALSSAATN
-472 NLFKTSPTLAAVDS
+472 NLFKTTPTLAPVDAS
-486 NGSYGQTVT
+486 GSYGQTVT
-495 PNGELQRVANEQRY
+495 PNGALQRVANEQRY
-509 GIQVAYDGAKQTF
+509 GINVEYDGARQTF
-522 SFSSGTTG
+522 SFLSGTTG
-530 DTSQVD
+530 DTSQID
-536 VNFSVPTFAPSVA
+536 VNFSVPAF
-549 AKSTFTAGDTFTN
+549 N
-562 DKVTVLTMGD
+562 
-572 AVMSVTNDANA
+572 
-583 TIDELITALKAN
+583 
-595 ANFDASKH
+595 
-603 QIEKDADGNLAA
+603 AA
-615 TMLVAGAKTISLTN
+615 TGVPT
-629 DGAVKTAVV
+629 GAVD
-638 GADKTVA
+638 GQ
-645 GADNGATSGALDAD
+645 GAT
-659 GNKTLQAN
+659 TLQTN
-667 LASAAFMGFEVTGT
+667 LPAAAFMGFEVTNT
-681 ADSKYSELP
+681 TDSLYSELP
-690 SDEAV
+690 SDDAV
-695 RGVVSLPAIA
+695 RGVVSLPAVSR
-705 QGSSIAVNVNN
+705 GSSIAVNVNN
-716 NFSVDVSNNTFVVSV
+716 NFSVDASNNTFVVSV
-731 DDVKGTLVLPTGSG
+731 DDVKGTLVIPTGSG
-745 YTLDSFIVELEK
+745 YTLDSFIIELEK

-767 STVSGVQV
+767 NTVSGVTV
-775 AYDATT
+775 EYDPNS

-809 IGSGRGTTTTWIKPS
+809 IGSGRGETTTWIKPS
-824 QSADTVNGVSVNK
+824 QSADEVNGVSINK
-837 YIDEFGVETASADG
+837 YIDEFGNETASADG
-851 FSTLPEWSPIFLDKG
+851 FTTLPEFSPIFLDKG

-978 SGAAAFGEAG
+978 SGAATFGEAG

-1035 SAIINIRS
+1035 SAIINIRN

>member
-47 PLQKS
+47 PLQKAS
-52 TSVVGQ
+52 SVVGQ

-94 SADGLTDIFTR
+94 SSDGLTDIYTR

-153 AKETSEIQL
+153 ATETSEIQL

-170 EVIDAQFNR
+170 SVIDVQFNR

-205 YYVKTANATANSP
+205 YYVKTANATATSP
-218 TNKYQTYVFVGD
+218 TNKYQTYVYVGD

-236 LQQATDDNQELLYVN
+236 LQQATDDNSERLYVN

-269 KTQKFSLDDLTDVRT
+269 KTQKFGLDDLTDVRT
-284 SVPATVEGAKLPN
+284 SVPATVEGTKLPN
-297 DLTADQGYNFSSGSL
+297 DLTADQGYNFQTNTGAGQNFTA
-312 SPAQLKNF
+312 AQLKNF
-320 MTVDVDNSGNPVT
+320 MTVDVENSGNPVT
-333 VDLSALGNNNV
+333 VDLSSLAANN
-344 KYTGVEIASIIQN
+344 KAYTGVEIASFIES

-365 ERFFDLL
+365 ERYFDL
-372 SDSSRTFKVNFTS
+372 STETNRNFKVDFTT
-385 GGTTSVVAVDLGS
+385 GGASTVASIDLGVV
-398 TFDTDAKKLSATTEQ
+398 FDTEAKRLNATTEQ

-420 KLDSAANVV
+420 KLDSATNVV
-429 DGVNQGG
+429 DGANTGG
-436 LGTGKVTVSYDY
+436 LGAGKVNVSYDY
-448 ATREFLFKPSS
+448 AAREFKFLPTISS
-459 SADTVALNSNSTN
+459 DTVKLGSDGSNS
-472 NLFKTSPTLAAVDS
+472 LFGTTSTFEPVTA

-495 PNGELQRVANEQRY
+495 PNGELQRVASEQRY
-509 GIQVAYDGAKQTF
+509 GIKVEYDGAQQTF

-530 DTSQVD
+530 DSSRVD
-536 VNFSVPTFAPSVA
+536 VNFDVPV
-549 AKSTFTAGDTFTN
+549 
-562 DKVTVLTMGD
+562 
-572 AVMSVTNDANA
+572 
-583 TIDELITALKAN
+583 
-595 ANFDASKH
+595 FDATTGVPVGTT
-603 QIEKDADGNLAA
+603 DAEGNF
-615 TMLVAGAKTISLTN
+615 V
-629 DGAVKTAVV
+629 
-638 GADKTVA
+638 
-645 GADNGATSGALDAD
+645 
-659 GNKTLQAN
+659 LQAN
-667 LASAAFMGFEVTGT
+667 AASATFAGF
-681 ADSKYSELP
+681 ADGGLYSELP
-690 SDEAV
+690 SADAV
-695 RGVVSLPAIA
+695 RGVVSLPAVT

-716 NFSVDVSNNTFVVSV
+716 NFSVDASNNTFVVSV
-731 DDVKGTLVLPTGSG
+731 DDVKGTLVLPTSSG

-757 GINQLASENG
+757 GINQLAAENG
-767 STVSGVQV
+767 SKVSGVNV
-775 AYDATT
+775 VYDPET
-781 NGLVFTSGTTGTD
+781 NGLTFTSGTTGTD

-809 IGSGRGTTTTWIKPS
+809 IGSGRGTTTTWIKPT
-824 QSADTVNGVSVNK
+824 QSADVVNGVAVNK

-851 FSTLPEWSPIFLDKG
+851 FSTLPEWSPIYLDKG

-914 VKAQSQDGSPEGD
+914 VKSQSQDGTPEGD

-937 LVVASYSNGSQES
+937 LVVASYSNGSQNS
-950 LGKIVLTTFAS
+950 LGKIVLVTFPS

-966 QNGDSSYLSSAK
+966 QNGDSSYLASAK
-978 SGAAAFGEAG
+978 SGAATFGEAG

-1035 SAIINIRS
+1035 STIINIRA

>member
-153 AKETSEIQL
+153 AQETSEIQL

-170 EVIDAQFNR
+170 EVIDVPFNR

-236 LQQATDDNQELLYVN
+236 LQQATDDNGELLFVN

-297 DLTADQGYNFSSGSL
+297 DLTADQGFNFNSAVANNEFTT
-312 SPAQLKNF
+312 AQLKNF
-320 MTVDVDNSGNPVT
+320 LTVDVDNSGNPVT
-333 VDLSALGNNNV
+333 VDLSSLAENDR
-344 KYTGVEIASIIQN
+344 KYTGVELATFIQN
-357 QLNTKFGD
+357 QLNVKFGD
-365 ERFFDLL
+365 ERYFDLTTA
-372 SDSSRTFKVNFTS
+372 SSNTFKVNFTS
-385 GGTTSVVAVDLGS
+385 GGATSVVDIDLS
-398 TFDTDAKKLSATTEQ
+398 TTFNSDALKLTATTDQ

-420 KLDSAANVV
+420 KLDSATNA
-429 DGVNQGG
+429 GG
-436 LGTGKVTVSYDY
+436 LGAGKVTVSYDY
-448 ATREFLFKPSS
+448 AAREFLFKPASS
-459 SADTVALNSNSTN
+459 SDTVALSSSATN
-472 NLFKTSPTLAAVDS
+472 NLFKTTPTLAPVDAT
-486 NGSYGQTVT
+486 GSYGQTVT
-495 PNGELQRVANEQRY
+495 PNGALQRVANEQRY
-509 GIQVAYDGAKQTF
+509 GINVEYDGARQTF

-530 DTSQVD
+530 DTSQID
-536 VNFSVPTFAPSVA
+536 VNFSVPTF
-549 AKSTFTAGDTFTN
+549 
-562 DKVTVLTMGD
+562 
-572 AVMSVTNDANA
+572 NA
-583 TIDELITALKAN
+583 TT
-595 ANFDASKH
+595 
-603 QIEKDADGNLAA
+603 GVP
-615 TMLVAGAKTISLTN
+615 T
-629 DGAVKTAVV
+629 GAV
-638 GADKTVA
+638 
-645 GADNGATSGALDAD
+645 DAQGD
-659 GNKTLQAN
+659 KTLQTN
-667 LASAAFMGFEVTGT
+667 LPAAAFMGFEVTNT
-681 ADSKYSELP
+681 TDSLYQELP
-690 SDEAV
+690 SAEAV
-695 RGVVSLPAIA
+695 RGVVSLPAVSR
-705 QGSSIAVNVNN
+705 GSSIAVNVNN
-716 NFSVDVSNNTFVVSV
+716 NFSVDASNNTFVVSV
-731 DDVKGTLVLPTGSG
+731 DDVKGTLVIPTGSG
-745 YTLDSFIVELEK
+745 YTLDSFIIELEK

-767 STVSGVQV
+767 NTVSGVTV
-775 AYDATT
+775 EYDSES

-824 QSADTVNGVSVNK
+824 QAADVVNGVSINK
-837 YIDEFGVETASADG
+837 YIDEFGNETASADG
-851 FSTLPEWSPIFLDKG
+851 FTTLPEFSPIFLDKG

-978 SGAAAFGEAG
+978 SGAATFGEAG

>member
-153 AKETSEIQL
+153 AQETSEIQL

-170 EVIDAQFNR
+170 EVIEAQFNR

-236 LQQATDDNQELLYVN
+236 LQQATDDNGELLFVN

-269 KTQKFSLDDLTDVRT
+269 KTQKFSLDDLNDVRT

-297 DLTADQGYNFSSGSL
+297 DLTADQGFNFSTGVTNGDFT
-312 SPAQLKNF
+312 AGQLKNF
-320 MTVDVDNSGNPVT
+320 LTVDVDNSGSPVT
-333 VDLSALGNNNV
+333 VDLSALAANDR
-344 KYTGVEIASIIQN
+344 KYTGVELATIMQN
-357 QLNTKFGD
+357 QLNVKFGD
-365 ERFFDLL
+365 ERYFDLTTA
-372 SDSSRTFKVNFTS
+372 SARTFQVNFTT
-385 GGTTSVVAVDLGS
+385 GTTTTTANIDLG
-398 TFDTDAKKLSATTEQ
+398 TAFTTDAARVTATTEQ
-413 VVAAIQA
+413 VVTALQTQIDAAIGA
-420 KLDSAANVV
+420 GNV
-429 DGVNQGG
+429 
-436 LGTGKVTVSYDY
+436 TASYDY
-448 ATREFLFKPSS
+448 ANREFRFKPTA
-459 SADTVALNSNSTN
+459 SADTVSLSSAATN
-472 NLFKTSPTLAAVDS
+472 NLFKTTPTLVPVDA
-486 NGSYGQTVT
+486 NGSYNATVT
-495 PNGELQRVANEQRY
+495 PNGGLQRVANEQRY
-509 GIQVAYDGAKQTF
+509 GIGVEYDGARQTF

-530 DTSQVD
+530 DTSQID
-536 VNFSVPTFAPSVA
+536 VNFSVPAF
-549 AKSTFTAGDTFTN
+549 
-562 DKVTVLTMGD
+562 
-572 AVMSVTNDANA
+572 DANGVP
-583 TIDELITALKAN
+583 T
-595 ANFDASKH
+595 
-603 QIEKDADGNLAA
+603 
-615 TMLVAGAKTISLTN
+615 
-629 DGAVKTAVV
+629 GAV
-638 GADKTVA
+638 
-645 GADNGATSGALDAD
+645 DAQ
-659 GNKTLQAN
+659 GNKTLQTN
-667 LASAAFMGFEVTGT
+667 LPAATFMGFEVTNT
-681 ADSKYSELP
+681 ADSLYSQLP
-690 SDEAV
+690 SDDAV
-695 RGVVSLPAIA
+695 RGVVSLPAVSR
-705 QGSSIAVNVNN
+705 GSSIAVNVNN
-716 NFSVDVSNNTFVVSV
+716 NFSVDASNNTFVVSV
-731 DDVKGTLVLPTGSG
+731 DDVKGTLVIPTGSG
-745 YTLDSFIVELEK
+745 YTLDSFIIELEK

-767 STVSGVQV
+767 NTVSGVSV
-775 AYDATT
+775 EYDPNS

-809 IGSGRGTTTTWIKPS
+809 IGSGRGETTTWIKPS
-824 QSADTVNGVSVNK
+824 QSADEVNGVSINK
-837 YIDEFGVETASADG
+837 YIDEFGNETASADG
-851 FSTLPEWSPIFLDKG
+851 FTTLPEFSPIYLDKG

-978 SGAAAFGEAG
+978 SGAATFGEAG

>member
-153 AKETSEIQL
+153 AQETSEIQL

-170 EVIDAQFNR
+170 EVIDVPFNR

-236 LQQATDDNQELLYVN
+236 LQQATDDNGELLFVN

-297 DLTADQGYNFSSGSL
+297 DLTADQGFNFNTAVANNEFTA
-312 SPAQLKNF
+312 AQLKNF
-320 MTVDVDNSGNPVT
+320 LTVDVDNSGNPVT
-333 VDLSALGNNNV
+333 VDLSSLAANDR
-344 KYTGVEIASIIQN
+344 KYTGVELATFMQN
-357 QLNTKFGD
+357 QLNVKFGD
-365 ERFFDLL
+365 ERFFDLTTA
-372 SDSSRTFKVNFTS
+372 SSNTFKVNFTT
-385 GGTTSVVAVDLGS
+385 GG
-398 TFDTDAKKLSATTEQ
+398 ATTVVDIDLSTTFNSNALKLTATTDQ

-420 KLDSAANVV
+420 KLDSATNA
-429 DGVNQGG
+429 GG
-436 LGTGKVTVSYDY
+436 LGAGKVTVSYDY
-448 ATREFLFKPSS
+448 AAREFLFKPASS
-459 SADTVALNSNSTN
+459 SDTVALSSAATN
-472 NLFKTSPTLAAVDS
+472 NLFKTTPTLAPVDAT
-486 NGSYGQTVT
+486 GSYGQTVT
-495 PNGELQRVANEQRY
+495 PNGALQRVANEQRY
-509 GIQVAYDGAKQTF
+509 GINVEYDGARQTF

-530 DTSQVD
+530 DTSQID
-536 VNFSVPTFAPSVA
+536 VNFSVPTF
-549 AKSTFTAGDTFTN
+549 
-562 DKVTVLTMGD
+562 
-572 AVMSVTNDANA
+572 NA
-583 TIDELITALKAN
+583 TT
-595 ANFDASKH
+595 
-603 QIEKDADGNLAA
+603 GVP
-615 TMLVAGAKTISLTN
+615 T
-629 DGAVKTAVV
+629 GAV
-638 GADKTVA
+638 
-645 GADNGATSGALDAD
+645 DAQGD
-659 GNKTLQAN
+659 KTLQTN
-667 LASAAFMGFEVTGT
+667 LPAAAFMGFEVTNT
-681 ADSKYSELP
+681 ADSLYQELP
-690 SDEAV
+690 SAEAV
-695 RGVVSLPAIA
+695 RGVVSLPAVSR
-705 QGSSIAVNVNN
+705 GSSIAVNVNN
-716 NFSVDVSNNTFVVSV
+716 NFSVDASNNTFVVSV
-731 DDVKGTLVLPTGSG
+731 DDVKGTLVIPTGSG
-745 YTLDSFIVELEK
+745 YTLDSFIIELEK

-767 STVSGVQV
+767 NTVSGVTV
-775 AYDATT
+775 EYDSES

-824 QSADTVNGVSVNK
+824 QAADVVNGVSINK
-837 YIDEFGVETASADG
+837 YIDEFGNETASADG
-851 FSTLPEWSPIFLDKG
+851 FTTLPEFSPIYLDKG

-978 SGAAAFGEAG
+978 SGAATFGEAG

>member
-153 AKETSEIQL
+153 ATETSEIQL

-170 EVIDAQFNR
+170 EVIETQFNR
-179 NNPATYNKSTALS
+179 NNPNTYNKSTALS

-205 YYVKTANATANSP
+205 YYVKTANATASAP

-236 LQQATDDNQELLYVN
+236 LQQATDENQERLYVN
-251 KYGVLKPFSE
+251 KYGVLQPFSA

-297 DLTADQGYNFSSGSL
+297 DLTADQGFNFNTAVAGGAFSA
-312 SPAQLKNF
+312 AQLINF
-320 MTVDVDNSGNPVT
+320 MTVDVDNSGNPAT
-333 VDLSALGNNNV
+333 VDLSALASNNRN
-344 KYTGVEIASIIQN
+344 YTGVELASIIQN

-365 ERFFDLL
+365 ERFFDL
-372 SDSSRTFKVNFTS
+372 STASSRTFKVNFTS
-385 GGTTSVVAVDLGS
+385 GGATTVANVDLAA
-398 TFDTDAKKLSATTEQ
+398 TFDTDAKKLTATTDQ

-420 KLDSAANVV
+420 KLDAATSA
-429 DGVNQGG
+429 GG
-436 LGTGKVTVSYDY
+436 LGADKVNVSYDY
-448 ATREFLFKPSS
+448 ATREFLFKPAS
-459 SADTVALNSNSTN
+459 SADTVALSSAATN
-472 NLFKTSPTLAAVDS
+472 NLFKTTPTLASVDA

-495 PNGELQRVANEQRY
+495 PNGALQRVANEQRY
-509 GIQVAYDGAKQTF
+509 GINVAYDGAKQTF

-536 VNFSVPTFAPSVA
+536 VNFSVPTF
-549 AKSTFTAGDTFTN
+549 
-562 DKVTVLTMGD
+562 
-572 AVMSVTNDANA
+572 NA
-583 TIDELITALKAN
+583 TTGIPT
-595 ANFDASKH
+595 
-603 QIEKDADGNLAA
+603 
-615 TMLVAGAKTISLTN
+615 
-629 DGAVKTAVV
+629 GAVD
-638 GADKTVA
+638 G
-645 GADNGATSGALDAD
+645 D

-667 LASAAFMGFEVTGT
+667 LVSAAFMGFEVTGT
-681 ADSKYSELP
+681 ADSEYSELP
-690 SDEAV
+690 SEEAV
-695 RGVVSLPAIA
+695 RGVVSLPAIS

-716 NFSVDVSNNTFVVSV
+716 NFSVDASNNTFVVSV
-731 DDVKGTLVLPTGSG
+731 DDVKGTLVLPTSSG

-757 GINQLASENG
+757 GINQLASTNG
-767 STVSGVQV
+767 STVSGVKV
-775 AYDATT
+775 AYDSTT

>member
-1 MSFYTSLTGLKA
+1 
-13 ATTELALTSN
+13 
-23 NIANVGTS
+23 VGTS

-153 AKETSEIQL
+153 AQETSEIQL

-170 EVIDAQFNR
+170 EVIEAQFNR

-236 LQQATDDNQELLYVN
+236 LQQATDDNGELLFVN

-269 KTQKFSLDDLTDVRT
+269 KTQKFSLDDLNDVRT

-297 DLTADQGYNFSSGSL
+297 DLTADQGFNFSTGVTNGDFTA
-312 SPAQLKNF
+312 AQLKNF
-320 MTVDVDNSGNPVT
+320 LTVDVDDSGKPVT
-333 VDLSALGNNNV
+333 VDLSALATENRR
-344 KYTGVEIASIIQN
+344 YTGVEIATIIQN
-357 QLNTKFGD
+357 QLNVKFGD
-365 ERFFDLL
+365 ERYYDLSL
-372 SDSSRTFKVNFTS
+372 ASSRTFNV
-385 GGTTSVVAVDLGS
+385 GYIAQGTGEPVVANIDLGN
-398 TFDTDAKKLSATTEQ
+398 DIAEADRLSATTDQ
-413 VVAAIQA
+413 IVAAIQA
-420 KLDSAANVV
+420 KLNEATALDD
-429 DGVNQGG
+429 DGVNTGG
-436 LGTGKVTVSYDY
+436 LGAGKVTVSYDY
-448 ATREFLFKPSS
+448 AKREFLFKPADSSDTISIS
-459 SADTVALNSNSTN
+459 SAATN
-472 NLFKTSPTLAAVDS
+472 NLFKTTPTLVNVDAD
-486 NGSYGQTVT
+486 GSYGATVT
-495 PNGELQRVANEQRY
+495 PNGGLQRVASEQRY
-509 GIQVAYDGAKQTF
+509 GIKVGYDGAQQTF

-530 DTSQVD
+530 DTSQID
-536 VNFSVPTFAPSVA
+536 VNFSVPAFDENGVPSQAV
-549 AKSTFTAGDTFTN
+549 
-562 DKVTVLTMGD
+562 D
-572 AVMSVTNDANA
+572 AQGNRTLVTN
-583 TIDELITALKAN
+583 LP
-595 ANFDASKH
+595 
-603 QIEKDADGNLAA
+603 AA
-615 TMLVAGAKTISLTN
+615 T
-629 DGAVKTAVV
+629 
-638 GADKTVA
+638 
-645 GADNGATSGALDAD
+645 
-659 GNKTLQAN
+659 
-667 LASAAFMGFEVTGT
+667 FMGFEVTNT
-681 ADSKYSELP
+681 TDSLYSELP
-690 SDEAV
+690 SNDAV
-695 RGVVSLPAIA
+695 RGVVSLPAVSR
-705 QGSSIAVNVNN
+705 GSSIAVNVNN
-716 NFSVDVSNNTFVVSV
+716 NFSVDASNNTFVVSV
-731 DDVKGTLVLPTGSG
+731 DDVKGTLVIPTGSG
-745 YTLDSFIVELEK
+745 YTLDSFIIELEK

-767 STVSGVQV
+767 NTVSGVSV
-775 AYDATT
+775 EYDPNS

-824 QSADTVNGVSVNK
+824 QSADVVNGVSINK
-837 YIDEFGVETASADG
+837 YIDEFGNETASADG
-851 FSTLPEWSPIFLDKG
+851 FTTLPEFSPIFLDKG

-889 LAGGRG
+889 LAGSRC
-895 ALNLS
+895 
-900 IDYTGTTQFSQAFA
+900 
-914 VKAQSQDGSPEGD
+914 VEP
-927 LVGVDIGDDG
+927 
-937 LVVASYSNGSQES
+937 
-950 LGKIVLTTFAS
+950 
-961 NEGLR
+961 
-966 QNGDSSYLSSAK
+966 
-978 SGAAAFGEAG
+978 
-988 TAGFGTIRAGARER
+988 
-1002 SNVDLTTELVGLI
+1002 
-1015 TAQRNFQA
+1015 
-1023 NAKAIETSSALT
+1023 
-1035 SAIINIRS
+1035 

>member
-153 AKETSEIQL
+153 AQETSEIQL

-170 EVIDAQFNR
+170 EVIDVPFNR

-236 LQQATDDNQELLYVN
+236 LQQATDDNGELLFVN

-297 DLTADQGYNFSSGSL
+297 DLTADQGFNFNSAVANNEFTT
-312 SPAQLKNF
+312 AQLKNF
-320 MTVDVDNSGNPVT
+320 LTVDVDNSGNPVT
-333 VDLSALGNNNV
+333 VDLSSLAENDR
-344 KYTGVEIASIIQN
+344 KYTGVELATFIQN
-357 QLNTKFGD
+357 QLNVKFGD
-365 ERFFDLL
+365 ERYFDLTTA
-372 SDSSRTFKVNFTS
+372 SSNTFKVNFTS
-385 GGTTSVVAVDLGS
+385 GGATSVVDIDLS
-398 TFDTDAKKLSATTEQ
+398 TTFNTDALKLTATTDQ

-420 KLDSAANVV
+420 KLDSATGA
-429 DGVNQGG
+429 GG
-436 LGTGKVTVSYDY
+436 LGAGKVTVSYDY
-448 ATREFLFKPSS
+448 AAREFLFKPASS
-459 SADTVALNSNSTN
+459 SDTVALSSSATN
-472 NLFKTSPTLAAVDS
+472 NLFKTTPTLAPVDAT
-486 NGSYGQTVT
+486 GSYGQTVT
-495 PNGELQRVANEQRY
+495 PNGALQRVANEQRY
-509 GIQVAYDGAKQTF
+509 GINVEYDGARQTF

-530 DTSQVD
+530 DTSQID
-536 VNFSVPTFAPSVA
+536 VNFSVPTF
-549 AKSTFTAGDTFTN
+549 
-562 DKVTVLTMGD
+562 D
-572 AVMSVTNDANA
+572 ATTGVPT
-583 TIDELITALKAN
+583 
-595 ANFDASKH
+595 
-603 QIEKDADGNLAA
+603 
-615 TMLVAGAKTISLTN
+615 
-629 DGAVKTAVV
+629 GAV
-638 GADKTVA
+638 
-645 GADNGATSGALDAD
+645 DAQGD
-659 GNKTLQAN
+659 KTLQTN
-667 LASAAFMGFEVTGT
+667 LPAAAFMGFEVTNT
-681 ADSKYSELP
+681 TDSLYQELP
-690 SDEAV
+690 SAEAV
-695 RGVVSLPAIA
+695 RGVVSLPAVSR
-705 QGSSIAVNVNN
+705 GSSIAVNVNN
-716 NFSVDVSNNTFVVSV
+716 NFSVDASNNTFVVSV
-731 DDVKGTLVLPTGSG
+731 DDVKGTLVIPTGSG
-745 YTLDSFIVELEK
+745 YTLDSFIIELEK

-767 STVSGVQV
+767 NTVSGVTV
-775 AYDATT
+775 EYDSES

-824 QSADTVNGVSVNK
+824 QAADVVNGVSINK
-837 YIDEFGVETASADG
+837 YIDEFGNETASADG
-851 FSTLPEWSPIFLDKG
+851 FTTLPEFSPIYLDKG

-978 SGAAAFGEAG
+978 SGAATFGEAG

>member
-153 AKETSEIQL
+153 AQETSEIQL

-170 EVIDAQFNR
+170 EVIDVQFNR

-236 LQQATDDNQELLYVN
+236 LQQATDDNGELLFVN

-269 KTQKFSLDDLTDVRT
+269 KTQKFSLDDLNDVRT

-297 DLTADQGYNFSSGSL
+297 DLTADQGFNFSTAVANGGFTA
-312 SPAQLKNF
+312 AQLKNF
-320 MTVDVDNSGNPVT
+320 LTVDVDNSGNPVT
-333 VDLSALGNNNV
+333 VDLSALAANDR
-344 KYTGVEIASIIQN
+344 KYTGVELATIIQN
-357 QLNTKFGD
+357 QLNVKFGD
-365 ERFFDLL
+365 ERFFDLTTA
-372 SDSSRTFKVNFTS
+372 SSNTFKVNFTT
-385 GGTTSVVAVDLGS
+385 GGATTVVDIDLS
-398 TFDTDAKKLSATTEQ
+398 TTFNTDALKLTATTDQ

-420 KLDSAANVV
+420 KLDSAANA
-429 DGVNQGG
+429 GG
-436 LGTGKVTVSYDY
+436 LGAGKVTVSYDY
-448 ATREFLFKPSS
+448 AAREFLFKPASS
-459 SADTVALNSNSTN
+459 SDTVALSSAATN
-472 NLFKTSPTLAAVDS
+472 NLFKTTPTLAPVDAS
-486 NGSYGQTVT
+486 GSYGQTVT
-495 PNGELQRVANEQRY
+495 PNGALQRVANEQRY
-509 GIQVAYDGAKQTF
+509 GINVEYDGARQTF
-522 SFSSGTTG
+522 SFLSGTTG
-530 DTSQVD
+530 DTSQID
-536 VNFSVPTFAPSVA
+536 VNFSVPAF
-549 AKSTFTAGDTFTN
+549 N
-562 DKVTVLTMGD
+562 
-572 AVMSVTNDANA
+572 
-583 TIDELITALKAN
+583 
-595 ANFDASKH
+595 
-603 QIEKDADGNLAA
+603 AA
-615 TMLVAGAKTISLTN
+615 TGVPT
-629 DGAVKTAVV
+629 GAVD
-638 GADKTVA
+638 GQ
-645 GADNGATSGALDAD
+645 GAT
-659 GNKTLQAN
+659 TLQTN
-667 LASAAFMGFEVTGT
+667 LPAAAFMGFEVTNT
-681 ADSKYSELP
+681 TDSLYSELP
-690 SDEAV
+690 SDDAV
-695 RGVVSLPAIA
+695 RGVVSLPAVSR
-705 QGSSIAVNVNN
+705 GSSIAVNVNN
-716 NFSVDVSNNTFVVSV
+716 NFSVDASNNTFVVSV
-731 DDVKGTLVLPTGSG
+731 DDVKGTLVIPTGSG
-745 YTLDSFIVELEK
+745 YTLDSFIIELEK

-767 STVSGVQV
+767 NTVSGVTV
-775 AYDATT
+775 EYDPNS

-809 IGSGRGTTTTWIKPS
+809 IGSGRGETTTWIKPS
-824 QSADTVNGVSVNK
+824 QSADEVNGVSINK
-837 YIDEFGVETASADG
+837 YIDEFGNETASADG
-851 FSTLPEWSPIFLDKG
+851 FTTLPEFSPIFLDKG

-978 SGAAAFGEAG
+978 SGAATFGEAG

-1035 SAIINIRS
+1035 SAIINIRN

>member
-47 PLQKS
+47 PLQKAS
-52 TSVVGQ
+52 SVVGQ

-94 SADGLTDIFTR
+94 SSDGLTDIYTR

-153 AKETSEIQL
+153 ATETSEIQL

-170 EVIDAQFNR
+170 SVIDVQFNR

-205 YYVKTANATANSP
+205 YYVKTANATATSP
-218 TNKYQTYVFVGD
+218 TNKYQTYVYVGD

-236 LQQATDDNQELLYVN
+236 LQQATDDNSERLYVN

-269 KTQKFSLDDLTDVRT
+269 KTQKFGLDDLTDVRT

-297 DLTADQGYNFSSGSL
+297 DLTADQGYNFQTNTGAGQNFTA
-312 SPAQLKNF
+312 AQLKNF
-320 MTVDVDNSGNPVT
+320 MTVDVENSGNPVT
-333 VDLSALGNNNV
+333 VDLSSLAANN
-344 KYTGVEIASIIQN
+344 KAYTGVEIASFIES

-365 ERFFDLL
+365 ERYFDL
-372 SDSSRTFKVNFTS
+372 STETNRNFKVDFTT
-385 GGTTSVVAVDLGS
+385 GGASTVASIDLGVV
-398 TFDTDAKKLSATTEQ
+398 FDTEAKRLNATTEQ

-420 KLDSAANVV
+420 KLDSATNVV
-429 DGVNQGG
+429 DGANTGG
-436 LGTGKVTVSYDY
+436 IGAGKVNVSYDY
-448 ATREFLFKPSS
+448 AAREFKFLPTISS
-459 SADTVALNSNSTN
+459 DTVKLGSAGSNS
-472 NLFKTSPTLAAVDS
+472 LFGTTSTFEPVTAS
-486 NGSYGQTVT
+486 GSYGQTVT
-495 PNGELQRVANEQRY
+495 PNGGLQRVASEQRY
-509 GIQVAYDGAKQTF
+509 GIKVEYDGAQQTF

-530 DTSQVD
+530 DSSRVD
-536 VNFSVPTFAPSVA
+536 VNFDVPV
-549 AKSTFTAGDTFTN
+549 
-562 DKVTVLTMGD
+562 
-572 AVMSVTNDANA
+572 
-583 TIDELITALKAN
+583 
-595 ANFDASKH
+595 FDATTGAPVGTT
-603 QIEKDADGNLAA
+603 DAEGNF
-615 TMLVAGAKTISLTN
+615 V
-629 DGAVKTAVV
+629 
-638 GADKTVA
+638 
-645 GADNGATSGALDAD
+645 
-659 GNKTLQAN
+659 LQAN
-667 LASAAFMGFEVTGT
+667 AASATFAGF
-681 ADSKYSELP
+681 ADGGLYSELP
-690 SDEAV
+690 SADAV
-695 RGVVSLPAIA
+695 RGVVSLPAVT

-716 NFSVDVSNNTFVVSV
+716 NFSVDASNNTFVVSV
-731 DDVKGTLVLPTGSG
+731 DDVKGTLVLPTSSG

-757 GINQLASENG
+757 GINQLAAENG
-767 STVSGVQV
+767 SKVSGVNV
-775 AYDATT
+775 VYDPET
-781 NGLVFTSGTTGTD
+781 NGLTFTSGTTGTD

-809 IGSGRGTTTTWIKPS
+809 IGSGRGTTTTWIKPT
-824 QSADTVNGVSVNK
+824 QSADVVNGVAVNK

-851 FSTLPEWSPIFLDKG
+851 FSTLPEWSPIYLDKG

-914 VKAQSQDGSPEGD
+914 VKSQSQDGTPEGD

-937 LVVASYSNGSQES
+937 LVVASYSNGSQNS
-950 LGKIVLTTFAS
+950 LGKIVLVTFPS

-966 QNGDSSYLSSAK
+966 QNGDSSYLASAK
-978 SGAAAFGEAG
+978 SGAATFGEAG

-1035 SAIINIRS
+1035 STIINIRA

>member
-153 AKETSEIQL
+153 AQETSEIQL

-170 EVIDAQFNR
+170 EVIDVPFNR

-236 LQQATDDNQELLYVN
+236 LQQATDDNGELLFVN

-297 DLTADQGYNFSSGSL
+297 DLTADQGFNFNAAVADNEFTT
-312 SPAQLKNF
+312 AQLKNF
-320 MTVDVDNSGNPVT
+320 LTVDVDNSGNPVT
-333 VDLSALGNNNV
+333 VDLSSLAENDR
-344 KYTGVEIASIIQN
+344 KYTGVELATFIQN
-357 QLNTKFGD
+357 QLNVKFGD
-365 ERFFDLL
+365 ERYFDLTTA
-372 SDSSRTFKVNFTS
+372 SSNTFKVNFTS
-385 GGTTSVVAVDLGS
+385 GGATSVVDIDLS
-398 TFDTDAKKLSATTEQ
+398 TTFNTDALKLTATTDQ

-420 KLDSAANVV
+420 KLDTATGA
-429 DGVNQGG
+429 GG
-436 LGTGKVTVSYDY
+436 LGAGKVTVSYDY
-448 ATREFLFKPSS
+448 AAREFLFKPASS
-459 SADTVALNSNSTN
+459 SDTVALSSSATN
-472 NLFKTSPTLAAVDS
+472 NLFKTTPTLAPVDAT
-486 NGSYGQTVT
+486 GSYGQTVT
-495 PNGELQRVANEQRY
+495 PNGALQRVANEQRY
-509 GIQVAYDGAKQTF
+509 GINVEYDGARQTF

-530 DTSQVD
+530 DTSQID
-536 VNFSVPTFAPSVA
+536 VNFSVPTF
-549 AKSTFTAGDTFTN
+549 
-562 DKVTVLTMGD
+562 
-572 AVMSVTNDANA
+572 NA
-583 TIDELITALKAN
+583 TT
-595 ANFDASKH
+595 
-603 QIEKDADGNLAA
+603 GVP
-615 TMLVAGAKTISLTN
+615 T
-629 DGAVKTAVV
+629 GAV
-638 GADKTVA
+638 
-645 GADNGATSGALDAD
+645 DAQGD
-659 GNKTLQAN
+659 KTLQTN
-667 LASAAFMGFEVTGT
+667 LPAAAFMGFEVTNT
-681 ADSKYSELP
+681 ADSLHQELP
-690 SDEAV
+690 SAEAV
-695 RGVVSLPAIA
+695 RGVVSLPAVSR
-705 QGSSIAVNVNN
+705 GSSIAVNVNN
-716 NFSVDVSNNTFVVSV
+716 NFSVDASNNTFVVSV
-731 DDVKGTLVLPTGSG
+731 DDVKGTLVIPTGSG
-745 YTLDSFIVELEK
+745 YTLDSFIIELEK

-767 STVSGVQV
+767 NTVSGVTV
-775 AYDATT
+775 EYDSES

-824 QSADTVNGVSVNK
+824 QAADVVNGVSINK
-837 YIDEFGVETASADG
+837 YIDEFGNETASADG
-851 FSTLPEWSPIFLDKG
+851 FTTLPEFSPIYLDKG

-978 SGAAAFGEAG
+978 SGAATFGEAG

>member
-94 SADGLTDIFTR
+94 SADGLTDIYTR

-153 AKETSEIQL
+153 ATETSEIQL

-236 LQQATDDNQELLYVN
+236 LQQATDENQELLYVN

-297 DLTADQGYNFSSGSL
+297 DLTADQGFNFSTGVTGGTFTA
-312 SPAQLKNF
+312 AQLKNF
-320 MTVDVDNSGNPVT
+320 MTVDVDNSGNPAT
-333 VDLSALGNNNV
+333 VDLSSLADNNK
-344 KYTGVEIASIIQN
+344 KYTGVELAGIIQN
-357 QLNTKFGD
+357 QLNVKFGD
-365 ERFFDLL
+365 ERYFDLTT
-372 SDSSRTFKVNFTS
+372 DSARTFKVNFTT
-385 GGTTSVVAVDLGS
+385 GGSTTVAPVDLS
-398 TFDTDAKKLSATTEQ
+398 TAFTSDAARLTATTEQ
-413 VVAAIQA
+413 VVDAIQA
-420 KLDSAANVV
+420 QLD
-429 DGVNQGG
+429 DT
-436 LGTGKVTVSYDY
+436 LGAGEVTASYDY
-448 ATREFLFKPSS
+448 AGREFLFNAASS
-459 SADTVALNSNSTN
+459 SDTVTLSSDATN
-472 NLFKTSPTLAAVDS
+472 NLFKTTPTVVAVDS

-509 GIQVAYDGAKQTF
+509 GIKVSYDGAKQTF

-536 VNFSVPTFAPSVA
+536 VNFSVPTF
-549 AKSTFTAGDTFTN
+549 
-562 DKVTVLTMGD
+562 
-572 AVMSVTNDANA
+572 NA
-583 TIDELITALKAN
+583 TTGVPTGAA
-595 ANFDASKH
+595 
-603 QIEKDADGNLAA
+603 DADGNP
-615 TMLVAGAKTISLTN
+615 
-629 DGAVKTAVV
+629 
-638 GADKTVA
+638 
-645 GADNGATSGALDAD
+645 
-659 GNKTLQAN
+659 TLQAN
-667 LASAAFMGFEVTGT
+667 LASASFMGFEVTGT
-681 ADSKYSELP
+681 ADSLYSELP
-690 SDEAV
+690 SEEAV
-695 RGVVSLPAIA
+695 RGVVSLPAVS

-716 NFSVDVSNNTFVVSV
+716 NFSVDASNNTFVVSV

-757 GINQLASENG
+757 GINQLASDNG
-767 STVSGVQV
+767 STVSGVSV
-775 AYDATT
+775 NYDPES

-824 QSADTVNGVSVNK
+824 QSADSVNGVSVNK

>member
-153 AKETSEIQL
+153 AQETSEIQL

-170 EVIDAQFNR
+170 EVIEAQFNR

-236 LQQATDDNQELLYVN
+236 LQQATDDNGELLFVN

-269 KTQKFSLDDLTDVRT
+269 KTQKFSLDDLNDVRT

-297 DLTADQGYNFSSGSL
+297 DLTADQGFNFSTGVTNGDFTA
-312 SPAQLKNF
+312 AQLKNF
-320 MTVDVDNSGNPVT
+320 LTVDVDNSGSPVT
-333 VDLSALGNNNV
+333 VDLSALAANDR
-344 KYTGVEIASIIQN
+344 KDTGVELATIMQN
-357 QLNTKFGD
+357 QLNVKFGD
-365 ERFFDLL
+365 ERYFDLTTA
-372 SDSSRTFKVNFTS
+372 SARTFQVNFTT
-385 GGTTSVVAVDLGS
+385 GTTTTTANIDLG
-398 TFDTDAKKLSATTEQ
+398 TAFTTDAARLSATTEQ
-413 VVAAIQA
+413 VVTALQTQIDAAIGA
-420 KLDSAANVV
+420 GNV
-429 DGVNQGG
+429 
-436 LGTGKVTVSYDY
+436 TASYDY
-448 ATREFLFKPSS
+448 ANREFRFKPTA
-459 SADTVALNSNSTN
+459 SADTVSLSSAATN
-472 NLFKTSPTLAAVDS
+472 NLFKTTPTLVPVDA
-486 NGSYGQTVT
+486 NGSYNATVT
-495 PNGELQRVANEQRY
+495 PNGGLQRVANEQRY
-509 GIQVAYDGAKQTF
+509 GIGVEYDGARQTF

-530 DTSQVD
+530 DTSQID
-536 VNFSVPTFAPSVA
+536 VNFSVPAF
-549 AKSTFTAGDTFTN
+549 
-562 DKVTVLTMGD
+562 
-572 AVMSVTNDANA
+572 DANGVP
-583 TIDELITALKAN
+583 T
-595 ANFDASKH
+595 
-603 QIEKDADGNLAA
+603 
-615 TMLVAGAKTISLTN
+615 
-629 DGAVKTAVV
+629 GAV
-638 GADKTVA
+638 
-645 GADNGATSGALDAD
+645 DAQ
-659 GNKTLQAN
+659 GNKTLQTN
-667 LASAAFMGFEVTGT
+667 SPAATFMGFEVTNT
-681 ADSKYSELP
+681 ADSLYSQLP
-690 SDEAV
+690 SDDAV
-695 RGVVSLPAIA
+695 RGVVSLPAVSR
-705 QGSSIAVNVNN
+705 GSSIAVNVNN
-716 NFSVDVSNNTFVVSV
+716 NFSVDASNNTFVVSV
-731 DDVKGTLVLPTGSG
+731 DDVKGTLVIPTGSG
-745 YTLDSFIVELEK
+745 YTLDSFIIELEK

-767 STVSGVQV
+767 NTVSGVSV
-775 AYDATT
+775 EYDPNS

-809 IGSGRGTTTTWIKPS
+809 IGSGRGETTTWIKPS
-824 QSADTVNGVSVNK
+824 QSADEVNGVSINK
-837 YIDEFGVETASADG
+837 YIDEFGNETASADG
-851 FSTLPEWSPIFLDKG
+851 FTTLPEFSPIYLDKG

-978 SGAAAFGEAG
+978 SGAATFGEAG